1 MEADLWVPFR
11 SSIKEINMRLI
22 RTALFAP
29 GINAKVMAKA
39 LASKVDAVI
48 LDLED
53 SVPLASKVEARKMVR
68 ETIEQAYQTKHDDQ
82 PYIMVR
88 VNAADTGLLAEDIE
102 QICVNGLGMVFI
114 PKAEYV
120 KDIQQAAAQIE
131 AIEKANGIDPI
142 AIGLQIES
150 ALGVYHCYDLIKAS
164 PKVQLSSLGTAQDGD
179 LQNSLG
185 CGWSVD
191 GPEMLYARSKVLLD
205 SRAAGN
211 VTPIDGVFADLND
224 EAGLLAE
231 SSLSAKLGYVGRT
244 IIHPKQI
251 DIVEQAY
258 GLSAALKAY
267 YQKLVQ
273 EFEQAEKSGVAAIT
287 IDGKLVDYAM
297 YRQAK
302 RILDNIKQ

>member
-1 MEADLWVPFR
+1 VEADLWVPFR

-273 EFEQAEKSGVAAIT
+273 EFEQAEKSGIAAIT

>member
-1 MEADLWVPFR
+1 
-11 SSIKEINMRLI
+11 MRYI

-29 GINAKVMAKA
+29 GINPKVMAKA
-39 LASKVDAVI
+39 LSSSVDAVI

-53 SVPLASKVEARKMVR
+53 SVPNNSKEEARQLVKQAI
-68 ETIEQAYQTKHDDQ
+68 IEAHQQQIENQ

-88 VNAADTGLLAEDIE
+88 VNAADTGMLEEDIK
-102 QICVNGLGMVFI
+102 QICVAGLGMVFI
-114 PKAEYV
+114 PKAEHV
-120 KDIQQAAAQIE
+120 ADIQKASQQID
-131 AIEKANGIDPI
+131 ALEKERGISQI

-150 ALGVYHCYDLIKAS
+150 ALGVYQCYDLLKAS
-164 PKVQLSSLGTAQDGD
+164 PRVQLSSLGTAQDGD

-211 VTPIDGVFADLND
+211 VTPIDGVFADLQD
-224 EAGLLAE
+224 EVGLYAE

-251 DIVEQAY
+251 EMVEKAY
-258 GLSAALKAY
+258 GIPPQVIAY
-267 YQKLVQ
+267 YEQVVQ
-273 EFEQAEKSGVAAIT
+273 EFEIAEKQGVAAIT
-287 IDGKLVDYAM
+287 IAGKLVDYAM

-302 RILDNIKQ
+302 RMLSLKK

>member
-1 MEADLWVPFR
+1 METDLWIPFR
-11 SSIKEINMRLI
+11 SSIKEITMRLI

-29 GINAKVMAKA
+29 GINVKVMAKA

>member
-1 MEADLWVPFR
+1 
-11 SSIKEINMRLI
+11 MRHI

-53 SVPLASKVEARKMVR
+53 SVPLASKGEARKMVR
-68 ETIEQAYQTKHDDQ
+68 ETIEQAFQTKNEDQ

-88 VNAADTGLLAEDIE
+88 VNAADTGLLADDIE

-120 KDIQQAAAQIE
+120 KDIQQAAAQIDS
-131 AIEKANGIDPI
+131 IEKANGIDPI

-211 VTPIDGVFADLND
+211 VTPLDGVYADLNN

-231 SSLSAKLGYVGRT
+231 STLSAKLGYVGRT

-251 DIVEQAY
+251 DIVEKAY
-258 GLSAALKAY
+258 GITPALLAYYGKVVHEFELAEKEGIAAL
-267 YQKLVQ
+267 
-273 EFEQAEKSGVAAIT
+273 T

-302 RILDNIKQ
+302 RILINEKK

>member
-1 MEADLWVPFR
+1 
-11 SSIKEINMRLI
+11 MRHI

-53 SVPLASKVEARKMVR
+53 SVPLASKGEARKMVR
-68 ETIEQAYQTKHDDQ
+68 ETIEQAFQTKNEDQ

-88 VNAADTGLLAEDIE
+88 VNAADTGLLADDIA

-120 KDIQQAAAQIE
+120 KDIQQAAAQIDS
-131 AIEKANGIDPI
+131 IEKANGIDPI

-211 VTPIDGVFADLND
+211 VTPLDGVYADLNN

-231 SSLSAKLGYVGRT
+231 STLSAKLGYVGRT

-251 DIVEQAY
+251 DIVEKAY
-258 GLSAALKAY
+258 GITPALLAYYEKVVHEFELAEKEGIAAL
-267 YQKLVQ
+267 
-273 EFEQAEKSGVAAIT
+273 T

-302 RILDNIKQ
+302 RILINEKK

>member
-1 MEADLWVPFR
+1 VETDLWIPFR
-11 SSIKEINMRLI
+11 PPIKEITMRLI

-53 SVPLASKVEARKMVR
+53 SVPLASKAEARKMVR

-82 PYIMVR
+82 PFIMVR
-88 VNAADTGLLAEDIE
+88 VNAADTGLLADDIE

-164 PKVQLSSLGTAQDGD
+164 SKVQLSSLGTAQDGD

-258 GLSAALKAY
+258 GLSVALKAY

>member
-1 MEADLWVPFR
+1 
-11 SSIKEINMRLI
+11 MRYI

-29 GINAKVMAKA
+29 GINQKVMTKA
-39 LASKVDAVI
+39 LTAPVDAVI

-53 SVPLASKVEARKMVR
+53 SVPINMKAQAREMVKQTILEAHQNKND
-68 ETIEQAYQTKHDDQ
+68 HQ

-88 VNAADTGLLAEDIE
+88 VNAADTGMLEDDIE
-102 QICVNGLGMVFI
+102 QICVAGLGMVFI
-114 PKAEYV
+114 PKAEHV
-120 KDIQQAAAQIE
+120 ADIQKASQQIDTLE
-131 AIEKANGIDPI
+131 LSRGIRDI

-150 ALGVYHCYDLIKAS
+150 ALGVYHCYELLKSS
-164 PKVQLSSLGTAQDGD
+164 PRVQLSSLGTAQDGD

-211 VTPIDGVFADLND
+211 VTPIDGVFADLQD
-224 EAGLLAE
+224 EASLFAE

-251 DIVEQAY
+251 EMVKKAY
-258 GLSAALKAY
+258 GIAPSVLAY
-267 YQKLVQ
+267 YEQVVR
-273 EFEQAEKSGVAAIT
+273 EFEVAEKDGIAAIT
-287 IDGKLVDYAM
+287 IAGKLVDYAM

-302 RILDNIKQ
+302 RILSQVKP

>member
-1 MEADLWVPFR
+1 
-11 SSIKEINMRLI
+11 MRLI

-53 SVPLASKVEARKMVR
+53 SVPLASKAEARKMVR
-68 ETIEQAYQTKHDDQ
+68 ETIEQAFQNKHNDQ

-88 VNAADTGLLAEDIE
+88 VNAADTGLLADDIE

-164 PKVQLSSLGTAQDGD
+164 SKVQLSSLGTAQDGD

-273 EFEQAEKSGVAAIT
+273 EFELAEKSGIAAIT

>member
-1 MEADLWVPFR
+1 
-11 SSIKEINMRLI
+11 MRLI

-29 GINAKVMAKA
+29 GINAKVMNKA

-53 SVPLASKVEARKMVR
+53 SVPLALKDEARKLVR
-68 ETIEQAYQTKHDDQ
+68 ETIENAYQSKSDDQ

-88 VNAADTGLLAEDIE
+88 MNAADTGMMEKDIE

-120 KDIQQAAAQIE
+120 EDIKNAAKQIE
-131 AIEKANGIDPI
+131 DIEKASGIEPVS
-142 AIGLQIES
+142 IGLQIES
-150 ALGVYHCYDLIKAS
+150 AIGVYHCYDLLKAS
-164 PKVQLSSLGTAQDGD
+164 AKVRLSSLGTAQDGD

-224 EAGLLAE
+224 EEGLFAE

-251 DIVEQAY
+251 DIVE
-258 GLSAALKAY
+258 KAY
-267 YQKLVQ
+267 SIPPSVLANYEKIVHQ
-273 EFEQAEKSGVAAIT
+273 FELAEKEGIAAIS
-287 IDGKLVDYAM
+287 INGKLVDYAM

-302 RILDNIKQ
+302 RILLTEMNKNKK

>member
-1 MEADLWVPFR
+1 
-11 SSIKEINMRLI
+11 MRYI

-29 GINAKVMAKA
+29 GINPKVMAKA
-39 LASKVDAVI
+39 LSSSVDAVI

-53 SVPLASKVEARKMVR
+53 SVPNNSKEEARQLVKQAI
-68 ETIEQAYQTKHDDQ
+68 IEAHQQQTENQ

-88 VNAADTGLLAEDIE
+88 VNAADTGMLEEDIK
-102 QICVNGLGMVFI
+102 QICVAGLGMVFI
-114 PKAEYV
+114 PKAEHV
-120 KDIQQAAAQIE
+120 ADIQKASLQID
-131 AIEKANGIDPI
+131 ALEKERGISQI

-150 ALGVYHCYDLIKAS
+150 ALGVYNCYDLLKAS
-164 PKVQLSSLGTAQDGD
+164 PRVQLSSLGTAQDGD

-211 VTPIDGVFADLND
+211 VTPIDGVFADLQD
-224 EAGLLAE
+224 EAGLYAE

-251 DIVEQAY
+251 EIVEKAY
-258 GLSAALKAY
+258 GIPLPVIAY
-267 YQKLVQ
+267 YEQVVQ
-273 EFEQAEKSGVAAIT
+273 EFEIAEKQGVAAIT
-287 IDGKLVDYAM
+287 IAGKLVDYAM

-302 RILDNIKQ
+302 RMLSLKK

>member
-1 MEADLWVPFR
+1 VETDLWIPFR
-11 SSIKEINMRLI
+11 PSIKEIIMRLI

-53 SVPLASKVEARKMVR
+53 SVPLASKAEARKMVR
-68 ETIEQAYQTKHDDQ
+68 ETIEQAYQTKRDDQ

-88 VNAADTGLLAEDIE
+88 VNAADTGLIADDIE

-131 AIEKANGIDPI
+131 AIEKANSIDPI

-258 GLSAALKAY
+258 GLSATLKAY

-273 EFEQAEKSGVAAIT
+273 EFELAEKSGVAAIT

>member
-1 MEADLWVPFR
+1 
-11 SSIKEINMRLI
+11 MRYI

-29 GINAKVMAKA
+29 GINQKVMTKA
-39 LASKVDAVI
+39 LTASVDAVI

-53 SVPLASKVEARKMVR
+53 SVPIHMKAQAREMVKQTILEAHQNKND
-68 ETIEQAYQTKHDDQ
+68 QQ

-88 VNAADTGLLAEDIE
+88 VNAADTGMLEDDIE
-102 QICVNGLGMVFI
+102 QICVAGLGMVFI
-114 PKAEYV
+114 PKAEHV
-120 KDIQQAAAQIE
+120 VDIQKASQQIDTLE
-131 AIEKANGIDPI
+131 LSRGIRDI

-150 ALGVYHCYDLIKAS
+150 ALGVYHCYDLLKCS
-164 PKVQLSSLGTAQDGD
+164 PRVQLSSLGTAQDGD

-211 VTPIDGVFADLND
+211 VTPIDGVFADLQD
-224 EAGLLAE
+224 EAGLFAE

-251 DIVEQAY
+251 ELVEKAY
-258 GLSAALKAY
+258 GIAPSVLDY
-267 YQKLVQ
+267 YEQVVR
-273 EFEQAEKSGVAAIT
+273 EFEVAEKDGVAAIT
-287 IDGKLVDYAM
+287 IAGKLVDYAM

-302 RILDNIKQ
+302 RMLSQVKP

>member
-1 MEADLWVPFR
+1 
-11 SSIKEINMRLI
+11 MRYI

-29 GINAKVMAKA
+29 GINPKVMAKA
-39 LASKVDAVI
+39 LSSSVDAVI

-53 SVPLASKVEARKMVR
+53 SVPNNSKEEARQLVKQAI
-68 ETIEQAYQTKHDDQ
+68 IEAHQQQIENQ

-88 VNAADTGLLAEDIE
+88 VNAADTGMLEEDIK
-102 QICVNGLGMVFI
+102 QICVAGLGMVFI
-114 PKAEYV
+114 PKAEHV
-120 KDIQQAAAQIE
+120 ADIQKASLQID
-131 AIEKANGIDPI
+131 ALEKERGISQI

-150 ALGVYHCYDLIKAS
+150 ALGVYHCYDLLKAS
-164 PKVQLSSLGTAQDGD
+164 PRVQLSSLGTAQDGD

-211 VTPIDGVFADLND
+211 VTPIDGVFADLQD
-224 EAGLLAE
+224 EAGLYAE

-251 DIVEQAY
+251 ELVEKAY
-258 GLSAALKAY
+258 GIPPQLIAY
-267 YQKLVQ
+267 YEQVVH
-273 EFEQAEKSGVAAIT
+273 EFEIAEKQGVAAIT
-287 IDGKLVDYAM
+287 IAGKLVDYAM

-302 RILDNIKQ
+302 RMLSLKK

>member
-1 MEADLWVPFR
+1 
-11 SSIKEINMRLI
+11 MRLI

-29 GINAKVMAKA
+29 GINAKVMNKA
-39 LASKVDAVI
+39 LSSKVDAVI

-53 SVPLASKVEARKMVR
+53 SVPLALKDEARKLVR
-68 ETIEQAYQTKHDDQ
+68 ETIENAYQSKSDDQ

-88 VNAADTGLLAEDIE
+88 VNAADTGMMEKDIE

-120 KDIQQAAAQIE
+120 EDIKNAAKQIE
-131 AIEKANGIDPI
+131 DIENASGIEPVS
-142 AIGLQIES
+142 IGLQIES
-150 ALGVYHCYDLIKAS
+150 AIGVYHCYDLLKAS
-164 PKVQLSSLGTAQDGD
+164 SKVHLSSLGTAQDGD

-224 EAGLLAE
+224 EEGLFAE

-251 DIVEQAY
+251 DIVEKAY
-258 GLSAALKAY
+258 GIPPSVLANYEKIVH
-267 YQKLVQ
+267 Q
-273 EFEQAEKSGVAAIT
+273 FELAEKEGIAAIS
-287 IDGKLVDYAM
+287 INGKLVDYAM

-302 RILDNIKQ
+302 RVLLTEMNKNKK

>member
-1 MEADLWVPFR
+1 VETDLWIPFR
-11 SSIKEINMRLI
+11 PSIKEITMRLI

-53 SVPLASKVEARKMVR
+53 SVPLASKAEARKMVR

-88 VNAADTGLLAEDIE
+88 VNAADTGLLADDIE

-273 EFEQAEKSGVAAIT
+273 EFELAEKSGIAAIT

>member
-1 MEADLWVPFR
+1 METDLWIPFR
-11 SSIKEINMRLI
+11 SSIKEITMRLI

-53 SVPLASKVEARKMVR
+53 SVPLASKAEARKMVR
-68 ETIEQAYQTKHDDQ
+68 ETIEQAYKTKHDDQ

-258 GLSAALKAY
+258 GLSVALKAY

-273 EFEQAEKSGVAAIT
+273 EFEQAEKSGIAAIT

>member
-1 MEADLWVPFR
+1 METDLWIPFR
-11 SSIKEINMRLI
+11 PSIKEITMRLI

-53 SVPLASKVEARKMVR
+53 SVPLASKAEARKMVR
-68 ETIEQAYQTKHDDQ
+68 ETIEQAYQTKHDDL

-88 VNAADTGLLAEDIE
+88 VNAADTGLLADDIE

-131 AIEKANGIDPI
+131 VIEKANGIDPI

-273 EFEQAEKSGVAAIT
+273 EFELAEKSGIAAIT

>member
-1 MEADLWVPFR
+1 VETDLWIPFC

-53 SVPLASKVEARKMVR
+53 SVPLASKAEARKMVR

-88 VNAADTGLLAEDIE
+88 VNAADTGLLADDIE

-120 KDIQQAAAQIE
+120 KDIQQAAVQIE

-273 EFEQAEKSGVAAIT
+273 EFELAEKSGIAAIT

>member
-1 MEADLWVPFR
+1 METDLWIPFR
-11 SSIKEINMRLI
+11 PSIKEITMRLI

-53 SVPLASKVEARKMVR
+53 SVPLASKAEARKMVR
-68 ETIEQAYQTKHDDQ
+68 ETIEQAYQTKHDDL

-88 VNAADTGLLAEDIE
+88 VNAADTGLLADDIE

-273 EFEQAEKSGVAAIT
+273 EFELAEKSGIAAIT

>member
-1 MEADLWVPFR
+1 
-11 SSIKEINMRLI
+11 MRLI

-53 SVPLASKVEARKMVR
+53 SVPLASKAEARKMVR
-68 ETIEQAYQTKHDDQ
+68 ETIEQAFQNKHNDQ

-88 VNAADTGLLAEDIE
+88 VNAADTGLLADDIE

-120 KDIQQAAAQIE
+120 RDIQQAAAQIE

-164 PKVQLSSLGTAQDGD
+164 SKVQLSSLGTAQDGD

-273 EFEQAEKSGVAAIT
+273 EFELAEKSGIAAIT

>member
-1 MEADLWVPFR
+1 VETDLWIPFR
-11 SSIKEINMRLI
+11 SSIKEITMRLI

-29 GINAKVMAKA
+29 GINVKVMAKA

-53 SVPLASKVEARKMVR
+53 SVPLASKAEARKMVR
-68 ETIEQAYQTKHDDQ
+68 ETIEQAYKTKHDDQ

-258 GLSAALKAY
+258 GLSVALKAY

-273 EFEQAEKSGVAAIT
+273 EFEQAEKSGIAAIT

>member
-1 MEADLWVPFR
+1 VEADLWVPFR

>member
-1 MEADLWVPFR
+1 
-11 SSIKEINMRLI
+11 MRLI

-53 SVPLASKVEARKMVR
+53 SVPLASKGEARKMVR
-68 ETIEQAYQTKHDDQ
+68 ETIEQAFQTKNEDQ

-88 VNAADTGLLAEDIE
+88 VNAADTGLLAEDID

-131 AIEKANGIDPI
+131 SIEKVNNIDPI

-150 ALGVYHCYDLIKAS
+150 ALGVYHCYDLMKAS

-211 VTPIDGVFADLND
+211 VIPLDGVYADLNN

-231 SSLSAKLGYVGRT
+231 STLSAKLGYVGRT

-251 DIVEQAY
+251 DIVEKAY
-258 GLSAALKAY
+258 GITPALLAYYEKVVHEFELAEKEGIAAL
-267 YQKLVQ
+267 
-273 EFEQAEKSGVAAIT
+273 T

-302 RILDNIKQ
+302 RILINEKK

>member
-131 AIEKANGIDPI
+131 AIEKANSIDPI

>member
-1 MEADLWVPFR
+1 VETDLWISFSPSV
-11 SSIKEINMRLI
+11 KEIKMRLI

-53 SVPLASKVEARKMVR
+53 SVPLASKAEARKMVR
-68 ETIEQAYQTKHDDQ
+68 ETIEQAYQNKSDDQ

-88 VNAADTGLLAEDIE
+88 VNAADTGLLEDDIQ

-120 KDIQQAAAQIE
+120 KDIQQAAVQIE
-131 AIEKANGIDPI
+131 MIEKANGIEPI

-164 PKVQLSSLGTAQDGD
+164 AKVQLSSLGTAQDGD

-205 SRAAGN
+205 SKAAGN

-258 GLSAALKAY
+258 GLSSALKGY
-267 YQKLVQ
+267 YQRLVH
-273 EFEQAEKSGVAAIT
+273 EFEEAEKNGVAAIT

-302 RILDNIKQ
+302 RILDNVKQ

>member
-1 MEADLWVPFR
+1 
-11 SSIKEINMRLI
+11 MRLI

-29 GINAKVMAKA
+29 GINAKVMNKA
-39 LASKVDAVI
+39 LASSVDAVI

-53 SVPLASKVEARKMVR
+53 SVPLALKDEARKLVR
-68 ETIEQAYQTKHDDQ
+68 ETIQNAYDAKSDDQ

-88 VNAADTGLLAEDIE
+88 VNAADTGMMEQDIA

-120 KDIQQAAAQIE
+120 KDIQNAANQIQE
-131 AIEKANGIDPI
+131 IEKATGIEPV

-150 ALGVYHCYDLIKAS
+150 ALGVYHCYDLLKAS
-164 PKVQLSSLGTAQDGD
+164 SKVQLSSLGTAQDGD

-231 SSLSAKLGYVGRT
+231 SSMSAKLGYVGRT

-251 DIVEQAY
+251 EIVEKAY
-258 GLSAALKAY
+258 GISASVLSNYEKMVH
-267 YQKLVQ
+267 Q
-273 EFEQAEKSGVAAIT
+273 FELAEKEGIAAIS

-302 RILDNIKQ
+302 RVLLTVKNKN

>member
-1 MEADLWVPFR
+1 
-11 SSIKEINMRLI
+11 
-22 RTALFAP
+22 
-29 GINAKVMAKA
+29 
-39 LASKVDAVI
+39 
-48 LDLED
+48 
-53 SVPLASKVEARKMVR
+53 
-68 ETIEQAYQTKHDDQ
+68 
-82 PYIMVR
+82 
-88 VNAADTGLLAEDIE
+88 
-102 QICVNGLGMVFI
+102 VNGLGMVFI

-164 PKVQLSSLGTAQDGD
+164 SKVQLSSLGTAQDGD

-273 EFEQAEKSGVAAIT
+273 EFELAEKSGIAAIT

>member
-1 MEADLWVPFR
+1 
-11 SSIKEINMRLI
+11 MRLI

-53 SVPLASKVEARKMVR
+53 SVPLASKAEARRMVR
-68 ETIEQAYQTKHDDQ
+68 EVIAQAYQTKNDDQ

-88 VNAADTGLLAEDIE
+88 VNAADTGLLADDIE

-131 AIEKANGIDPI
+131 AIEKVSGIAPI

-205 SRAAGN
+205 SKAAGN

-258 GLSAALKAY
+258 GLSTALKTY
-267 YQKLVQ
+267 YQKLVH
-273 EFEQAEKSGVAAIT
+273 EFEQAEKNGVAAIT

-302 RILDNIKQ
+302 RILDNVKQ

>member
-1 MEADLWVPFR
+1 
-11 SSIKEINMRLI
+11 MRLI

-29 GINAKVMAKA
+29 GINAKVMNKA
-39 LASKVDAVI
+39 LASSVDAVI

-53 SVPLASKVEARKMVR
+53 SVPLALKDEARKLVR
-68 ETIEQAYQTKHDDQ
+68 ETIQNAYDAKSDDQ

-88 VNAADTGLLAEDIE
+88 VNAADTGMMEQDIA

-120 KDIQQAAAQIE
+120 KDIQNAANQIQE
-131 AIEKANGIDPI
+131 IEKATGIEPV

-150 ALGVYHCYDLIKAS
+150 ALGVYHCYDLLKAS
-164 PKVQLSSLGTAQDGD
+164 SKVQLSSLGTAQDGD

-231 SSLSAKLGYVGRT
+231 SSMSAKLGYVGRT

-251 DIVEQAY
+251 EIVEKAY
-258 GLSAALKAY
+258 GISASVLSNYEKMVH
-267 YQKLVQ
+267 Q
-273 EFEQAEKSGVAAIT
+273 FELAEKEGIAAIS
-287 IDGKLVDYAM
+287 IDGKLVDVSPSEKSFVN
-297 YRQAK
+297 RK
-302 RILDNIKQ
+302 K

>member
-1 MEADLWVPFR
+1 
-11 SSIKEINMRLI
+11 MRLI

-53 SVPLASKVEARKMVR
+53 SVPLASKAEARKMVR
-68 ETIEQAYQTKHDDQ
+68 ETIEQAFQNKHNDQ

-88 VNAADTGLLAEDIE
+88 VNAADTGLLADDIE

-267 YQKLVQ
+267 YQKLVH
-273 EFEQAEKSGVAAIT
+273 EFELAEKSGVAAIT

>member
-1 MEADLWVPFR
+1 
-11 SSIKEINMRLI
+11 MRLI

-29 GINAKVMAKA
+29 GINPKVMQKA
-39 LASKVDAVI
+39 LSSPVDAVI

-53 SVPLASKVEARKMVR
+53 SVPLHLKEEARKLVR
-68 ETIEQAYQTKHDDQ
+68 ETIEHAYQSKSDDQ

-88 VNAADTGLLAEDIE
+88 VNAADTGMIQTDIE
-102 QICVNGLGMVFI
+102 QICVAGLGMVFI

-120 KDIQQAAAQIE
+120 EDIKNAAKQIE
-131 AIEKANGIDPI
+131 AIESAKKIDTV

-150 ALGVYHCYDLIKAS
+150 ALGVYHCYDLLKAS

-211 VTPIDGVFADLND
+211 VTPIDGVFADLKD
-224 EAGLLAE
+224 DDGLFAE

-251 DIVEQAY
+251 DIVERAY
-258 GLSAALKAY
+258 GISANLIQY
-267 YQKLVQ
+267 YEKIVHQFDL
-273 EFEQAEKSGVAAIT
+273 AEKEGIAAIS

-302 RILDNIKQ
+302 RVLLIEKSKNPL